1 MASSKVMAS
10 RSPPNPDLPRQPPT
24 STLNLHSDHI
34 RGFESMN
41 MDEILRNIYSDSDT
55 FALDNNGEGGG
66 SSAVE
71 CGVGGG
77 GIRST
82 NGNKTVD
89 EVWGEIVSG
98 GACAAGAGSGGIVE
112 PGMTLEDFLAKAG
125 AGSEE
130 DVRVPSSAVTMT
142 MSPVVPSAAAAY
154 GMESVMMNPS
164 AVAQF
169 SPPAVCVQNGFG
181 VEFGNGMGAAVSRGA
196 GGGGRGK
203 RRAAVEE
210 VPLDKATQQK
220 QRRMIKNRESAAR
233 SRERKQAHTVKLE
246 SEVRDLEEENARLL
260 KELAELEKKR
270 YKQSHGEP
278 NPSVGETKT
287 SKNFAE
293 CEFLEMVDARSS
305 YGRITI
311 KAKFFRQSWGF
322 SSVARGHSG
331 NGLDGDIAFLCSF
344 VEGGRK
350 KKSWVKQFES
360 NIF

>member
-24 STLNLHSDHI
+24 STLNLHSDHS

-41 MDEILRNIYSDSDT
+41 MDEILRNIYSDSDS
-55 FALDNNGEGGG
+55 FVLDNNGDGGGEGGG
-66 SSAVE
+66 SATVD

-77 GIRST
+77 GIRRT

-89 EVWGEIVSG
+89 EVWGEIASG
-98 GACAAGAGSGGIVE
+98 GACAPGAGCGGIVE

-130 DVRVPSSAVTMT
+130 DVRVPSAAVAMAPVMT
-142 MSPVVPSAAAAY
+142 MSPVVPSAVAAY

-164 AVAQF
+164 AAAGQF
-169 SPPAVCVQNGFG
+169 APPAVCVQNGFG
-181 VEFGNGMGAAVSRGA
+181 LEFGNGMGAAVSRGA

-233 SRERKQAHTVKLE
+233 SRERKQAHTVELE
-246 SEVRDLEEENARLL
+246 SQVTHLEEENARLL
-260 KELAELEKKR
+260 KEEAELNKRR

-293 CEFLEMVDARSS
+293 SEF
-305 YGRITI
+305 
-311 KAKFFRQSWGF
+311 
-322 SSVARGHSG
+322 H
-331 NGLDGDIAFLCSF
+331 
-344 VEGGRK
+344 
-350 KKSWVKQFES
+350 
-360 NIF
+360 